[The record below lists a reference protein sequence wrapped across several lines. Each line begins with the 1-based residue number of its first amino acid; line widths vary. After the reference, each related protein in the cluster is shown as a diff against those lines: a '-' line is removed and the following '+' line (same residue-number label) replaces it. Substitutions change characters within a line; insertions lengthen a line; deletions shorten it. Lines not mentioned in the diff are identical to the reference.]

1 MEQRFQDLKTKKDR
15 VAFVKTKLETDSRWL
30 LRGLVAIYR
39 RQTSAEQQTRSTKN
53 VNSVGFSAFD
63 AEFMSA
69 MAERV
74 LKDLCLSPRQIEA
87 IRKTMKKYAGQLVRI
102 STGAA

>member
-1 MEQRFQDLKTKKDR
+1 MEQTFQDLKTKKDR

-39 RQTSAEQQTRSTKN
+39 LQTADEQQTRSTKK

-69 MAERV
+69 MAERA
-74 LKDLCLSPRQIEA
+74 LTNMSLSPRQIEA
-87 IRKTMKKYAGQLVRI
+87 IRNTMKKYAGQLVRI
-102 STGAA
+102 STDK